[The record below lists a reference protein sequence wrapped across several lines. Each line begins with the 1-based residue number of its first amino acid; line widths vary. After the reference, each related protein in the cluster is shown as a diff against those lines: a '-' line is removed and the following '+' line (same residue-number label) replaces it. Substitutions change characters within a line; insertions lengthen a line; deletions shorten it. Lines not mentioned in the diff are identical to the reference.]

1 MQYLL
6 PANPASP
13 PTIEIIGDGV
23 DIFVAV
29 DGVKIAKRGHPGTPT
44 ARTWIPL
51 VAGYRV
57 VSDDNHETIEIEYEP
72 AAGLQ

>member
-1 MQYLL
+1 MSTSR
-6 PANPASP
+6 PEF
-13 PTIEIIGDGV
+13 EIMGDGV
-23 DIFVAV
+23 DIFVLA

-57 VSDDNHETIEIEYEP
+57 VSSADHETISVEYEP
-72 AAGLQ
+72 PAGPQ

>member
-1 MQYLL
+1 MEYLL

-13 PTIEIIGDGV
+13 PTIEIIGDGT
-23 DIFVAV
+23 DIFVLV
-29 DGVKIAKRGHPGTPT
+29 DGVKIAKRGHPDTPT

-57 VSDDNHETIEIEYEP
+57 VSSDDHETIEIEYAP
-72 AAGLQ
+72 PAGLQ